1 MKYGGIVGPLF
12 NSLRKGSGPK
22 ADRLL
27 GQEVKTTRSDIR
39 AFVAIDAEQNVHL
52 VISPAPESD
61 ERFRRFRL
69 RTFRI
74 EVRDWVVADQKV
86 QKYLDIC
93 CVTEGQEALLR
104 PFVAFC
110 DDLLIDLDDGISSP
124 EAAAFRTARRWY
136 SFWTRESSELS
147 QQAIRGLIGELS
159 FLEFLVRGHGPKALA
174 SWVGPEGQDHDFQ
187 SGHEIAFEVK
197 TSGSIPY
204 NIECN
209 LNQLDRGL
217 FDKLFLVCF
226 KLQKSDDG
234 VSLPELVTRVSDALK
249 GDDAALET
257 FGEKLALVGY
267 NQKKDAEYSLH
278 RYAIS
283 PAEVFPVADGFP
295 AITLNS
301 FVRPPDMRVLDVRYV
316 LEISGLESSSLD
328 ASALCADLRR
338 LCEPQ
343 G

>member
-27 GQEVKTTRSDIR
+27 GQEVKTTRGDVK

-86 QKYLDIC
+86 RKYLDIC
-93 CVTEGQEALLR
+93 CVTGGQEALLR

-136 SFWTRESSELS
+136 SFWTRESAELS
-147 QQAIRGLIGELS
+147 QQAIRGLLGELS
-159 FLEFLVRGHGPKALA
+159 FLEFLVREHGPKALS
-174 SWVGPEGQDHDFQ
+174 SWTGPEGQDHDFQ
-187 SGHEIAFEVK
+187 AGHDIAFEVK

-217 FDKLFLVCF
+217 FGKLFLVCF
-226 KLQKSDDG
+226 KVQKSEDG
-234 VSLPELVTRVSDALK
+234 ISLPELVGRVSGLLK
-249 GDDAALET
+249 GDDAAVET
-257 FGEKLALVGY
+257 FDEKLTLAGY
-267 NQKKDAEYSLH
+267 SRKKEAEYSLH

-283 PAEVFPVADGFP
+283 PAEVFPVTDGFP
-295 AITLNS
+295 AITLKS

-316 LEISGLESSSLD
+316 LELSGLESSPLD
-328 ASALCADLRR
+328 AALLSDDLRR
-338 LCEPQ
+338 LCAPQ
-343 G
+343 V